1 MLDFNRAN
9 LSAGDTNSA
18 INALLD
24 AAALEAQK
32 QEQQR
37 DYLGASIV
45 GEWCLRKI
53 QYTWQCEAIHPARTK
68 RIFARGHSFEEI
80 SAKALAGAG
89 FRIERGTPRTGFT
102 AADGRFRGHADG
114 IILAGPPIEGM
125 GYPCLW
131 EHKALGDSGWKKLEK
146 DGLLK
151 AYPQYY
157 AQVQLYLA
165 YLELHAHPALFT
177 AVNANTC
184 EALHLLVAFDGE
196 AAQATSDRAV
206 TVIKATQAGELLDRG
221 TDKPTDWRC
230 KMCAH
235 RERCWAV
242 A

>member
-9 LSAGDTNSA
+9 LSGADTNNA

-24 AAALEAQK
+24 AAAIEAQR
-32 QEQQR
+32 QEQRR
-37 DYLGASIV
+37 DYLGASNV
-45 GEWCLRKI
+45 GDWCLRKI
-53 QYTWQCEAIHPARTK
+53 QYNWQYEETHPARTK
-68 RIFARGHSFEEI
+68 RIFARGHSFEEM
-80 SAKALAGAG
+80 SAKALCSAG
-89 FRIERGTPRTGFT
+89 FRIERGTPRTGFE
-102 AADGRFRGHADG
+102 AAGGMFRGHADG
-114 IILAGPPIEGM
+114 IILAGPAIEGM

-165 YLELHAHPALFT
+165 YLELHTHPALFT

-184 EALHLLVAFDGE
+184 EALHLLVAFDAE

-206 TVIKATQAGELLDRG
+206 TVIRATQAGELLDRG
-221 TDKPTDWRC
+221 TDKATDWRC
-230 KMCAH
+230 KMCGH
-235 RERCWAV
+235 RERCWK
-242 A
+242 